1 MSRTIVAAARGEDAH
16 DAIALATML
25 ARTHDARVLIAGIYV
40 LPIGQHAY
48 GYEHAAREALRA
60 ELDTLSADVPADVEF
75 DITMKA
81 ATSPIAGL
89 HELAEAT
96 DAQAIVLGPSH
107 VGGGTRALRGDVGLH
122 LLHDAPCAI
131 AVAPRGLAV
140 APVVPPDVVGVAW
153 DDTDE
158 AREALRL
165 GADIA
170 HRTHARLRL
179 IHVVA
184 PLPVTY
190 DLPHVGDAKYLA
202 ARREVAEGSLREAA
216 ELLEIQPPP
225 ETLVVDGSPAEELV
239 RAGADVGLLL
249 AGSRAYGPVRR
260 ALLGSVTAHL
270 LHHAP
275 CPVLILPRGAG
286 VPA

>member
-25 ARTHDARVLIAGIYV
+25 ARTHDARVLIAGIYCCRSASTPMGTSTR
-40 LPIGQHAY
+40 L
-48 GYEHAAREALRA
+48 ARPCGPSSTRSRP
-60 ELDTLSADVPADVEF
+60 TSPPTSI

-131 AVAPRGLAV
+131 AVAPRGLAD